1 MWPFGKKTFDLID
14 DRWLREKGIPQE
26 YRDAFNRK
34 SKNLKME
41 INRNMDKLSD
51 SENMVS
57 EHDSQ
62 IRENELKKA
71 RLTSQQNELKS
82 SEDAKHSQEL
92 QRITAEIE
100 LSTGIIDRLSAEKL
114 KFQQTIDNTNETIKM
129 LQMIQNK
136 NVVNPGQLVQS
147 PIWASGDHLED
158 IRDNLPRATDIDNSD
173 ILHNEE

>member
-41 INRNMDKLSD
+41 INRNMEKLSD

-114 KFQQTIDNTNETIKM
+114 KFQQTIDK
-129 LQMIQNK
+129 
-136 NVVNPGQLVQS
+136 
-147 PIWASGDHLED
+147 
-158 IRDNLPRATDIDNSD
+158 
-173 ILHNEE
+173 